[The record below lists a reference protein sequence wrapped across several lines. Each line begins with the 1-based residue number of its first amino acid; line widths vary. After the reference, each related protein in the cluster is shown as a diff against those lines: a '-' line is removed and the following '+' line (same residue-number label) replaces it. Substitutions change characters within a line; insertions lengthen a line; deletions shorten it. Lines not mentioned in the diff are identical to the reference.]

1 MPFAIKPKS
10 RVLFTGDSITDA
22 GRRADH
28 APLGQGYPRAVQG
41 LVIARYPAHQLEFMN
56 TGIGGNTVRDLQ
68 NRWTDDVIRHQP
80 DWLSIMIG
88 INDLHRTLNNGVA
101 PVSPDEYAEI
111 YDDIL
116 NRTKKETKAKV
127 ILIEPF
133 YISRERQKDTNRR
146 NVLNMLPKYISTVHK
161 LARSHKTRL
170 VKVHEHYQ
178 AALKYYPVD
187 TFAPEPVHPN
197 AHAGH
202 LMLAH
207 SWLKSVGW

>member
-22 GRRADH
+22 GRRAEQ

-41 LVIARYPAHQLEFMN
+41 LVIARYPAHQLEFLN
-56 TGIGGNTVRDLQ
+56 TGISGNTVRDLQ

-80 DWLSIMIG
+80 EWLSIMIG
-88 INDLHRTLNNGVA
+88 INDLHRTLNNGAA
-101 PVSPDEYAEI
+101 PVSPEEYADI
-111 YDDIL
+111 YNDIL
-116 NRTKKETKAKV
+116 SRTKKETKASI

-133 YISRERQKDTNRR
+133 YISLEERKDTHRR
-146 NVLNMLPKYISTVHK
+146 NVLDMLPKYTKTVHK
-161 LARSHKTRL
+161 LARTYKTRL
-170 VKVHEHYQ
+170 VKVHEDYLK
-178 AALKYYPVD
+178 ALKYYPAD

-197 AHAGH
+197 IHAGH
-202 LMLAH
+202 LMIAN